1 MHILGLIG
9 MPRRQ
14 YTYPGGMGWT
24 GWNLVET
31 IGAYILAIG
40 LVLIV
45 VNLVRSAFRGAVA
58 GPDPWAAPTL
68 EWATSSPPPEYN
80 FAVIPAVSS
89 PYPMWDLEDRA
100 ADRLALDRGERV
112 FETGE
117 QTPTSSV
124 LDGEWDE
131 VLEPPSE
138 SGKPIVLALSLS
150 GVFAMLLLE
159 HWVTAGVFGAVTAL
173 VLVWWHWTEAEP
185 VARRRRSLPLG
196 VWGMVMLIF
205 TEGALFFTLIGS
217 YWYLR
222 FRNTA
227 WPAPGVPDPK
237 VALPLILTG
246 VLLASAVPV
255 MAAGRASLARGLL
268 AFSLLVQLGYLA
280 VQVTQFRLDYLD
292 FRPSGSAYGSVYF
305 TLVGL
310 HHLHVIVGILLS
322 SAILAK
328 LMKGITPY
336 RETGMRAIAWYW
348 CFVAGLA
355 VPVVFTQISPSL

>member
-1 MHILGLIG
+1 
-9 MPRRQ
+9 
-14 YTYPGGMGWT
+14 MGWT

-31 IGAYILAIG
+31 LGSYLLAVG

-45 VNLVRSAFRGAVA
+45 VNLIRSYFRGAVA
-58 GPDPWAAPTL
+58 GPDPWKAPTL

-80 FAVIPAVSS
+80 FAVIPAVTS

-112 FETGE
+112 YETGE

-138 SGKPIVLALSLS
+138 SGKPIVLALAL
-150 GVFAMLLLE
+150 GALFTMLLLE
-159 HWVTAGVFGAVTAL
+159 HWVTAGVFAAVAAL
-173 VLVWWHWTEAEP
+173 VVVWWHWTEAEP

-196 VWGMVMLIF
+196 VWGMLMLIF
-205 TEGALFFTLIGS
+205 TEGSLFFVLIGA

-222 FRNTA
+222 FRNSG
-227 WPAPGVPDPK
+227 WPPHGIPDPK

-246 VLLASAVPV
+246 VLLLSAVPV
-255 MAAGRASLARGLL
+255 MAAARALRAGKAKAARALL
-268 AFSLLVQLGYLA
+268 GFSLLVQLGYLA
-280 VQVTQFRLDYLD
+280 VQITQFRLDFLD
-292 FRPSGSAYGSVYF
+292 FKPSGSAYGSVYF

-310 HHLHVIVGILLS
+310 HHVHVIVGILLS
-322 SAILAK
+322 AAILAK
-328 LMKGITPY
+328 LTKGITPY
-336 RETGMRAIAWYW
+336 RETGLRAIAWYW
-348 CFVAGLA
+348 VFVAGVA